1 MLINPIERSPVAV
14 VGARGKT
21 GRAIVSSLQSRGIPV
36 VEIGRAELQNS
47 AEVLRGCRAAYL
59 MAPNLHPN
67 ELDFISTLLD
77 DCRQAGVDRVAYH
90 SVVAPYAPGMPHHVA
105 KAAAED
111 VVRRSG
117 LQWSILQPCAY
128 IENLMPGLRDP
139 EPHIDVA
146 YSLDTRFGL
155 ISLADVGEIAAE
167 VVLNDAHI
175 GATYELGGPE
185 QLTVRDYAAVAERV
199 LNRVV
204 ELNSSTPSQWSASH
218 RSVAQAQAQAQAQAP
233 EAGGSRSRLDMREV
247 EWLEAMFSY
256 YDVHGLPC
264 GNLPAQS
271 ILGRASRSVEE
282 ILRSALSS
290 SSDQA

>member
-1 MLINPIERSPVAV
+1 MNP
-14 VGARGKT
+14 
-21 GRAIVSSLQSRGIPV
+21 
-36 VEIGRAELQNS
+36 VEA
-47 AEVLRGCRAAYL
+47 LRGCRAAYL
-59 MAPNLHPN
+59 MAPNLHPD

-77 DCRQAGVDRVAYH
+77 ACRQAGVDRIVYH
-90 SVVAPYAPGMPHHVA
+90 SVAAPYAPGMPHHVA

-111 VVRRSG
+111 LVRRSG

-155 ISLADVGEIAAE
+155 VSLTDVGEIAAE

-185 QLTVRDYAAVAERV
+185 QMTVRDYAAVAERV
-199 LNRVV
+199 LNRAIK
-204 ELNSSTPSQWSASH
+204 LNSSTPSQWSASQ
-218 RSVAQAQAQAQAQAP
+218 RSVAQAQAQAQAPDADQP
-233 EAGGSRSRLDMREV
+233 RSRLDEREI

-256 YDVHGLPC
+256 YDAHGLPC
-264 GNLPAQS
+264 GSLPAQS

-282 ILRSALSS
+282 ILRAALSS
-290 SSDQA
+290 SSDLA